1 MRRPILACLLL
12 AMSWPFAAPAAD
24 DAPDMPAH
32 ETFDM
37 DSRILGETRR
47 INVYLPPACSGPAG
61 AEGKT
66 PRYETLYV
74 PDGGIGEDFPH
85 VARDVDAA
93 IRAGEMQPTILVGIE
108 NTQRRRD
115 MTGPTSVAGD
125 REIAPVVGG
134 SAGFRA
140 FIRDELVPRIE
151 RSYPT
156 AGPRAIIGE
165 SLAGLFVLESL
176 LLSPDLFDT
185 WISLSPSLWWNDEA
199 LVRTAGAGLARMP
212 PRKRRLLVVTA
223 GDDGL
228 GQAASAL
235 EQALRAHAPEDFAW
249 TVRPRPDLRHDN
261 IYALASPGI
270 LRELFPPAPGN
281 ATRCPG
287 D

>member
-1 MRRPILACLLL
+1 MRLRILACLLL
-12 AMSWPFAAPAAD
+12 ALSWPSAVPAAD
-24 DAPDMPAH
+24 DAPDVPTH

-37 DSRILGETRR
+37 ASRVLGETRR
-47 INVYLPPACSGPAG
+47 INIYLPPACSWPGTVD
-61 AEGKT
+61 ET
-66 PRYETLYV
+66 PRFDTLYV

-93 IRAGEMQPTILVGIE
+93 VRAGEMRPLILVGIE

-176 LLSPDLFDT
+176 LLAPDLFDT
-185 WISLSPSLWWNDEA
+185 WISLSPSLWWNDQA
-199 LVRTAGAGLARMP
+199 LVRTAGDGLARMP
-212 PRKRRLLVVTA
+212 PRKRTLLLATT

-228 GQAASAL
+228 GEAASSL
-235 EQALRAHAPEDFAW
+235 EHALRAHARSDLAW

-261 IYALASPGI
+261 IYVLASPGI
-270 LRELFPPAPGN
+270 LRELFPPARGN
-281 ATRCPG
+281 GTRCPG